1 MSSDNIYNNLI
12 EQVNK
17 IFRHNRQGS
26 FKTKERYLESMKRF
40 CKFLAE
46 KYRLEKLANI
56 APKHIYAYVEHM
68 QSIGLSASTIKTD
81 LSAIRQYHDQMPNP
95 KHKSLPDN
103 RALILQRRS
112 FGKVD
117 RTWSNREFNYMLSK
131 AWEAGRDDYAAVI
144 YIARYV
150 GLRIHE
156 CFRIDTA
163 TAEKALKE
171 NAITIKGK
179 GGKIRTVLIHEGARM
194 VLENALAATERGQKL
209 FVPKNMA
216 TDIAIQ
222 QLQNFIIKYRDNG
235 MRTKSTHPITFHG
248 LRHTCAVEWYEALR
262 ERGMDEKEASRQV
275 SRWLGHERPDVTRI
289 YLAALKNSSNL

>member
-1 MSSDNIYNNLI
+1 MLSNNIYNNLM

-46 KYRLEKLANI
+46 KYRLEKLANT

-81 LSAIRQYHDQMPNP
+81 LSAIRQYHDQLPNP
-95 KHKSLPDN
+95 KHRSLPDN
-103 RALILQRRS
+103 KELNLKRRS

-131 AWEAGRDDYAAVI
+131 AWDAGREDYAAVI
-144 YIARYV
+144 YIGRYV

-179 GGKIRTVLIHEGARM
+179 GGKIRSVPIHDGVCSVLK
-194 VLENALAATERGQKL
+194 NALATTERG
-209 FVPKNMA
+209 
-216 TDIAIQ
+216 
-222 QLQNFIIKYRDNG
+222 
-235 MRTKSTHPITFHG
+235 
-248 LRHTCAVEWYEALR
+248 
-262 ERGMDEKEASRQV
+262 
-275 SRWLGHERPDVTRI
+275 
-289 YLAALKNSSNL
+289 